1 MQFLKYVA
9 IIVVSF
15 KHHLTGYIHGLQLFK
30 QVYRLNINTVEILN
44 QSDCSKQLSLHEIFE
59 DIAIIIAAC
68 MCIFTLVGIIY
79 YIYVTGF
86 EITGLIHTS
95 SYCGVYLLLCIK
107 AIQLTSVSFI
117 E

>member
-79 YIYVTGF
+79 YIYICDRV
-86 EITGLIHTS
+86 
-95 SYCGVYLLLCIK
+95 
-107 AIQLTSVSFI
+107 
-117 E
+117 